1 MTPKIIPTKE
11 ETMSSDILKTNS
23 DFLFIYEGKT
33 TNPNGDPDME
43 NKPRM
48 DYDTKTNLVTDLRI
62 KRNIREYLK
71 DKGNKIFVDTLADK
85 KVTTDKMLNYIIEDV
100 TATEDKI
107 GQIISEN
114 KSLKDLWDDLITK
127 IKNSEKTYSEL
138 RKIFKSKKEKDDS
151 AEIKY
156 IREQFPTLNNL
167 LLQEII
173 KRELIDIRM
182 FGGAFAIEGFSSTYT
197 GPIQLNWG
205 YSLHPVEL
213 MKSSS
218 IVTIMNEDS
227 STFGKD
233 YRLYYSLIA
242 FHGTINKH
250 LAVKTGLTVNDR
262 NLFREAM
269 INSVSYKP
277 TRSKSGQYAVFY
289 IELEYIEKING
300 YLRDL
305 RDFIDCKPKPQNAN
319 IRSINDLE
327 ISLDQLKDIINANN
341 ENIKQIHI
349 WKAPVS
355 ENIFNEFKGTLDEEA
370 QHKVT
375 EIFQKK

>member
-1 MTPKIIPTKE
+1 
-11 ETMSSDILKTNS
+11 MSNDILKTNS
-23 DFLFIYEGKT
+23 DFLFIYEGKI

-85 KVTTDKMLNYIIEDV
+85 KVTTDKMLNHIIEDV
-100 TATEDKI
+100 TATKDKI
-107 GQIISEN
+107 GQIISKNEP
-114 KSLKDLWDDLITK
+114 LKNLWDNLITK
-127 IKNSEKTYSEL
+127 IEEGEKTYGAL
-138 RKIFKSKKEKDDS
+138 RKLFKSKKKTDDS
-151 AEIKY
+151 AELKY
-156 IREQFPTLNNL
+156 IREQFPMLNNL

-173 KRELIDIRM
+173 KQNLIDIRM
-182 FGGAFAIEGFSSTYT
+182 FGGAFAVPGFSRTYT

-250 LAVKTGLTVNDR
+250 LAAKTGLTKNDR
-262 NLFREAM
+262 QLFREAM

-289 IELEYIEKING
+289 LELEYLENFNG

-305 RDFIDCKPKPQNAN
+305 RDFIDCKAKPQNAN
-319 IRSINDLE
+319 IRSMNDLE

-341 ENIKQIHI
+341 ANIKQIHI
-349 WKAPVS
+349 WKTPVS
-355 ENIFNEFKGTLDEEA
+355 ENVFNKFKGSLDEDA

-375 EIFQKK
+375 EIFQQK

>member
-1 MTPKIIPTKE
+1 MKE
-11 ETMSSDILKTNS
+11 GTMSNDILKTNS
-23 DFLFIYEGKT
+23 DFLFIYEGKI

-85 KVTTDKMLNYIIEDV
+85 KVTTDKMLNHIIEDV

-107 GQIISEN
+107 EQIVSKNEP
-114 KSLKDLWDDLITK
+114 LKNLWDKLINK
-127 IKNSEKTYSEL
+127 IESDEKTYSEL
-138 RKIFKSKKEKDDS
+138 RKIFKSKKDTNDS
-151 AEIKY
+151 AGIKY

-167 LLQEII
+167 FLQEII
-173 KRELIDIRM
+173 KQNLIDIRM
-182 FGGAFAIEGFSSTYT
+182 FGGAFAVGGFSSTYT

-250 LAVKTGLTVNDR
+250 FAAKTGLTENDR
-262 NLFREAM
+262 QLFREAM

-289 IELEYIEKING
+289 LELEYLDDFNG

-305 RDFIDCKPKPQNAN
+305 RDFVDCKPKSHNAN
-319 IRSINDLE
+319 IRSMNDLK
-327 ISLDQLKDIINANN
+327 ISLDRLKDIINANN
-341 ENIKQIHI
+341 ANIKRIHI
-349 WKAPVS
+349 WKTPVS
-355 ENIFNEFKGTLDEEA
+355 ENVFNEFKNDLNEDVSSRVRE
-370 QHKVT
+370 V
-375 EIFQKK
+375 FQKK

>member
-1 MTPKIIPTKE
+1 
-11 ETMSSDILKTNS
+11 MSNDILKTNS
-23 DFLFIYEGKT
+23 DFLFIYEGKI

-85 KVTTDKMLNYIIEDV
+85 KVPTDKMLNHIIEDV

-107 GQIISEN
+107 GQIVCKN
-114 KSLKDLWDDLITK
+114 QSLKDLWGNLIEK
-127 IKNSEKTYSEL
+127 IKDGEKTYSEL
-138 RKIFKSKKEKDDS
+138 RKIFKSKKDKNDS
-151 AEIKY
+151 ENKKY
-156 IREQFPTLNNL
+156 IREQFSTLNNL

-173 KRELIDIRM
+173 KQNLIDIRM

-250 LAVKTGLTVNDR
+250 LAVKTGLKESDR
-262 NLFREAM
+262 QLFREAM

-277 TRSKSGQYAVFY
+277 TRSKSGQFSVFY
-289 IELEYIEKING
+289 LELEYVENFNG

-305 RDFIDCKPKPQNAN
+305 RDFIVCKPKSQNAN
-319 IRSINDLE
+319 IRSMNDLE

-341 ENIKQIHI
+341 ANIKQIHI
-349 WKAPVS
+349 WKTPLS
-355 ENIFNEFKGTLDEEA
+355 ENVFNNFKDTLNENIKS
-370 QHKVT
+370 KVKDV
-375 EIFQKK
+375 FQEK